1 MLSWHCD
8 ASEEARRAA
17 QARARGARRREEL
30 GAPMLSII
38 PVARIMTEEMAMVG
52 HA

>member
-1 MLSWHCD
+1 MPHRHAPGLHD
-8 ASEEARRAA
+8 AEWSTAR
-17 QARARGARRREEL
+17 
-30 GAPMLSII
+30 APMLSII